1 MGTTWSIHIGQTVDS
16 AKLNQI
22 DTQVREQLELIDKA
36 VSTWNPE
43 SELSRFNHSES
54 LTEQK
59 LAIDTL
65 SMIDDALK
73 ISELTEGAYDVT
85 LAPVIQAWGFSKDQV
100 VDIPD
105 EKTLSLAQ
113 AASGYQQLSRQ
124 GNSIAKLHTGL
135 KIDLSSL
142 AKGDAVDKLGEL
154 LEAQKINNYLVEIGG
169 EIRTR
174 GLRVDAKP
182 WRVGIEQ
189 PDGQTEE
196 GLLLNDAHVASSGS
210 YRNYRQVDGIRYSH
224 ILDGRTAKPIDH
236 NLVAV
241 TLLAQSTRQADAW
254 ATALLVLG
262 EQRAWEI
269 STQSEWAVQLTVYAG
284 LDPDTNEAVFEV
296 RRTKGFEALL
306 EQP

>member
-1 MGTTWSIHIGQTVDS
+1 MGTTWSIHFGQRLDS
-16 AKLNQI
+16 ARLNQI
-22 DTQVREQLELIDKA
+22 DAQVRQQLELIDQA

-43 SELSRFNHSES
+43 SELSRFNLSES
-54 LTEQK
+54 LDAQE
-59 LAIDTL
+59 LDVNTL

-85 LAPVIQAWGFSKDQV
+85 LAPVIKAWGFAKDNV

-124 GNSIAKLHTGL
+124 GNSITKQHSGL
-135 KIDLSSL
+135 QIDLSSL

-154 LEAQKINNYLVEIGG
+154 LESQKIDHYLVEIGG
-169 EIRTR
+169 EIRSR
-174 GLRVDAKP
+174 GLRIDAKP
-182 WRVGIEQ
+182 WRVGLEQ
-189 PDGQTEE
+189 PNGKAEE
-196 GLLLNDAHVASSGS
+196 GLLLSNAHVASSGS
-210 YRNYRQVDGIRYSH
+210 YRNYREVNGIRYSH
-224 ILDGRTAKPIDH
+224 ILDGRTAKPID
-236 NLVAV
+236 
-241 TLLAQSTRQADAW
+241 W

-284 LDPDTNEAVFEV
+284 PDPDSNEAVFEV

>member
-54 LTEQK
+54 LAEQK